1 MGELLAKRDKKE
13 VVKDIILRLH
23 RGLSLEEAKRTFEEE
38 VGSISSTEIAE
49 IEQSL
54 MNEGLSPEEIK
65 KFCNVHALLFQS
77 ALEKSISKEEAPI
90 HPVTLFKLENRE
102 IEKRTNSL
110 RELADN
116 LDKYGAAEVKDRISR
131 LLEELRGIDI
141 HYTRKEQLL
150 FPSLERHGFYGP
162 SKVMWGKDDE
172 IRDLLKKAISEIDEI
187 EGSSGLEAYIRD
199 VLNPLIEEIE
209 GMIFKEENILF
220 PTSIE
225 KLDVDEWV
233 EILRESDE
241 IGYAFIEKPRET
253 AALIEELKKAVIE
266 EPIIKD
272 NSIIFPTG
280 ELRANELMA
289 ILNTLPVD
297 ITFVDGDDRVRYFSD
312 NGDRIFVRTK
322 SVLGRKVQNCHPPQ
336 SLDRVEEILRSFKE
350 GRRRSAEF
358 WINYKGRFVYI
369 RYIPVRDVH
378 GRYLGTVEV
387 TQDITNIKGLEGE
400 RRLLDEEDRSK

>member
-172 IRDLLKKAISEIDEI
+172 IRDLLKKAISEIDKI

-199 VLNPLIEEIE
+199 VLNPLIEEVE

-280 ELRANELMA
+280 GLRANELMA

-358 WINYKGRFVYI
+358 WINYKGKFVYI

>member
-172 IRDLLKKAISEIDEI
+172 IRDLLKKAISEIDKI

-199 VLNPLIEEIE
+199 VLNPLIEEVE

>member
-199 VLNPLIEEIE
+199 VLNPLIEEVE

>member
-172 IRDLLKKAISEIDEI
+172 IRDLLKKAISEIDKI

-199 VLNPLIEEIE
+199 VLNPLIEEVE

-241 IGYAFIEKPRET
+241 IGYTFIEKPRET

>member
-1 MGELLAKRDKKE
+1 
-13 VVKDIILRLH
+13 
-23 RGLSLEEAKRTFEEE
+23 
-38 VGSISSTEIAE
+38 
-49 IEQSL
+49 
-54 MNEGLSPEEIK
+54 
-65 KFCNVHALLFQS
+65 
-77 ALEKSISKEEAPI
+77 
-90 HPVTLFKLENRE
+90 
-102 IEKRTNSL
+102 
-110 RELADN
+110 
-116 LDKYGAAEVKDRISR
+116 
-131 LLEELRGIDI
+131 
-141 HYTRKEQLL
+141 
-150 FPSLERHGFYGP
+150 
-162 SKVMWGKDDE
+162 
-172 IRDLLKKAISEIDEI
+172 
-187 EGSSGLEAYIRD
+187 
-199 VLNPLIEEIE
+199 
-209 GMIFKEENILF
+209 MIFKEENILL

-322 SVLGRKVQNCHPPQ
+322 SILGRKVQNCHPPQ

>member
-322 SVLGRKVQNCHPPQ
+322 SVLGRRVQNCHPPQ

>member
-172 IRDLLKKAISEIDEI
+172 IRDLLKKAISEIDKI

-280 ELRANELMA
+280 GLRANELMA